1 MIDPISAL
9 SIAASA
15 VSSAKTLLAAGRD
28 ASGALSKFAGAVSD
42 VNYAAEKAKNPSIFA
57 SLTGSAEQAAIDAF
71 SAQKRLQAMKKEIE
85 TIIMFQHG
93 PKGLE
98 EYKDTLR
105 KIRAQ
110 RKKTAYR
117 KAEIKE
123 ALIMWVVGGIIV
135 LAGVA
140 GLAATLWAIGKQQG
154 KWQMKD
160 AEIIRLF
167 DQNVE
172 LIIEGLAARS
182 GRDFSEILALL
193 RDRGIRYAK

>member
-123 ALIMWVVGGIIV
+123 ALILWTVGGVIV

-140 GLAATLWAIGKQQG
+140 GLGAVLYLIGKQQG
-154 KWQMKD
+154 KW
-160 AEIIRLF
+160 
-167 DQNVE
+167 
-172 LIIEGLAARS
+172 
-182 GRDFSEILALL
+182 
-193 RDRGIRYAK
+193 